1 MLLNAS
7 KLPFRLVS
15 IMPTGASTIH
25 HFTIS
30 HMHHF
35 PINLPPPRPVG
46 RVLRAGMTP
55 TIIVLLAA
63 PTGCQF
69 YQPSPLSASN
79 HAGKWRERGPS
90 DEKVR
95 DFARR
100 IETTAPRSVT
110 FNPKDGLTL
119 AECEVV
125 ALVYNPDLRVARLK
139 AGVAQAS
146 AEHAGR
152 WDDPKLSIDV
162 LKVTESVPHPWIVGS
177 ALSLTIPISGR
188 LVVEK
193 SRAGATLHSQ
203 LARVAEE
210 EWKSLRDLR
219 EAWLAW
225 SADRLRLEEAERIVG
240 SLDSVVETT
249 RKLAEAGE
257 LPRTE
262 SALFKIE
269 QESRKSDIARLRG
282 RVQEGEQEIRSLM
295 GISPGAPVSLTPT
308 LAAAG
313 GDEGANLP
321 ETNPT
326 LIRLRSDYEVAELT
340 LLREIRKQFP
350 DLELGPNFEDDQAQS
365 KIGVIGAIPIPI
377 FNSNKGGIATARA
390 EREVAR
396 AAYETELERTEGR
409 LAAMRARLDGAR
421 SRRQAIDSNVVP
433 LVDRQIEDARQL
445 LEIGE
450 GGSLVLLESLVR
462 AHEAKLALIEARLE
476 ESATQTEIR
485 HLQGPDRIAAK
496 TK

>member
-1 MLLNAS
+1 MH
-7 KLPFRLVS
+7 PFS
-15 IMPTGASTIH
+15 INRPTRSV
-25 HFTIS
+25 
-30 HMHHF
+30 
-35 PINLPPPRPVG
+35 R
-46 RVLRAGMTP
+46 RVLRVAAIP
-55 TIIVLLAA
+55 TISVWLAA
-63 PTGCQF
+63 LTGCQF
-69 YQPSPLSASN
+69 YEPSPLEASG

-100 IETTAPRSVT
+100 IAASAPRSVK
-110 FNPKDGLTL
+110 FNPNDGLTL
-119 AECEVV
+119 AEGEVV
-125 ALVYNPDLRVARLK
+125 TLIYNPDLRVARLK
-139 AGVAQAS
+139 AGVAQAT

-177 ALSLTIPISGR
+177 ALSLTIPLSGR
-188 LVVEK
+188 LAVEK
-193 SRAGATLHSQ
+193 SRAGAALHSE

-210 EWKSLRDLR
+210 EWKTLRELC
-219 EAWLAW
+219 EAWLSW
-225 SADRLRLEEAERIVG
+225 SADRLRLEQAERIVG

-249 RKLAEAGE
+249 GKLAAAGE

-269 QESRKSDIARLRG
+269 QESRKADIARLRG
-282 RVQEGEQEIRSLM
+282 RVREGEQKLRSLM
-295 GISPGAPVSLTPT
+295 GISPGAPSSLTPT
-308 LAAAG
+308 LSVAG
-313 GDEGANLP
+313 GTDSGNLP

-377 FNSNKGGIATARA
+377 FNSNKGGIAAARA

-396 AAYETELERTEGR
+396 AAYETELERSEGR
-409 LAAMRARLDGAR
+409 LAAMRARLEGAR
-421 SRRQAIDSNVVP
+421 LRRQAIDSNVVP
-433 LVDRQIEDARQL
+433 LVDRQIDDARKL

-462 AHEAKLALIEARLE
+462 AHEAKLDLIEARLE
-476 ESATQTEIR
+476 ESATQNEIR
-485 HLQGPDRIAAK
+485 HLLGPDHLTAN